1 MSDDTTAPAA
11 PTPPAAPLCLT
22 CNHDLRVHRPHPSA
36 RAGRGTCEVPGC
48 PGTRPTDPDGRP
60 YRPTTT
66 PVRLVVLTT
75 GEPLAWSP
83 DLPEDLPLELEPRTA
98 YAPTQHLSALGA
110 VIVGQLHV
118 RTLGEDVTLSE
129 DDEPPPKGW
138 FTALEPEESEESGA
152 CPGDPAAARR
162 RKLVDTDPGAA
173 AHLHGRASTPK
184 WYPEQTHALAARIDL
199 LAGADF
205 ASPWASLATD
215 LRRVRPA
222 GHPDTS
228 PTEALTAV
236 LFALDRLVT
245 EVEDLHRGTR

>member
-1 MSDDTTAPAA
+1 MSDDT
-11 PTPPAAPLCLT
+11 PTPPAAPTAPAAPLCHT
-22 CNHDLRVHRPHPSA
+22 CDHDLRVHRPHPSS

-48 PGTRPTDPDGRP
+48 SCTKPTDPDGRP
-60 YRPTTT
+60 YRPTAT

-83 DLPEDLPLELEPRTA
+83 DLPEDLPPDLDDVDPLA
-98 YAPTQHLSALGA
+98 ALGA
-110 VIVGQLHV
+110 VIVGQLHL

-138 FTALEPEESEESGA
+138 FTALEAEESGA
-152 CPGDPAAARR
+152 CPGNPAAAAR

-184 WYPEQTHALAARIDL
+184 WYPEQAHALAARIDL
-199 LAGADF
+199 LAGADY

>member
-1 MSDDTTAPAA
+1 MSDDTP

-22 CNHDLRVHRPHPSA
+22 CGHHLKVHRPHPSA
-36 RAGRGTCEVPGC
+36 RGTCEVPGC
-48 PGTRPTDPDGRP
+48 DCTRPTDPDGRP
-60 YRPTTT
+60 YRPTAT

-83 DLPEDLPLELEPRTA
+83 DLPEDLPPDLDEVGPLA
-98 YAPTQHLSALGA
+98 ALGA
-110 VIVGQLHV
+110 VIVGQFHL
-118 RTLGEDVTLSE
+118 RKLGDDVTLSE

-138 FTALEPEESEESGA
+138 FTALPEPPEPEGSGA
-152 CPGDPAAARR
+152 CPGDPAAAAR

-184 WYPEQTHALAARIDL
+184 WYPEQAHALAARIDL
-199 LAGADF
+199 LAGADY

-245 EVEDLHRGTR
+245 EVEDLHRVPR

>member
-1 MSDDTTAPAA
+1 MSNDTPTPPAA
-11 PTPPAAPLCLT
+11 PAAPLCLT

-48 PGTRPTDPDGRP
+48 PCTRPTDPDGRP

-66 PVRLVVLTT
+66 PVRLVALTT

-83 DLPEDLPLELEPRTA
+83 DLPEDLPPDLDEVGPLA
-98 YAPTQHLSALGA
+98 ALGA
-110 VIVGQLHV
+110 VIVGQFHL

-138 FTALEPEESEESGA
+138 FTALPPDPKYTGA
-152 CPGDPAAARR
+152 CPGDPAAAASRN
-162 RKLVDTDPGAA
+162 LVDTDPGAA
-173 AHLHGRASTPK
+173 AHLHCRASTPR

-236 LFALDRLVT
+236 LFALDRLVA

>member
-48 PGTRPTDPDGRP
+48 PCTRPTDPDGRP

-83 DLPEDLPLELEPRTA
+83 DLPEDLPPDLDEVGPLA
-98 YAPTQHLSALGA
+98 ALGA

-118 RTLGEDVTLSE
+118 RTLGEEVTLSE

-138 FTALEPEESEESGA
+138 FTALESGA

-245 EVEDLHRGTR
+245 EVEDLHRVPR